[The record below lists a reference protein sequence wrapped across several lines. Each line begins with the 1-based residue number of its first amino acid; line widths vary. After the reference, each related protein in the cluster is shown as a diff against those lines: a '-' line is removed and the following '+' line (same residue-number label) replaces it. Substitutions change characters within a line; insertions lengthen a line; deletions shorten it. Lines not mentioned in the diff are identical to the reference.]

1 MGSWM
6 IRKCSLAKGVIS
18 AKISLAKDIRIY
30 RRSYIKLSLK
40 MRFNNIVREDKCQHD
55 LINIQRTI
63 KHWIMTAVNDHH
75 NHVFGVTHTIYYQLL
90 VLALVYTCAWWR
102 HQIETYSALLALCVG
117 NSPVTG
123 EFPSQRPVTQSFDF
137 FICAWING
145 WVNNREAGDLRRNRA
160 HYDVVVMVNLLFT
173 YGMSYQITIDIVL
186 LHNCCIRCVCVC
198 ENKIELSE
206 LSENIR

>member
-6 IRKCSLAKGVIS
+6 IRKCSKGVIS
-18 AKISLAKDIRIY
+18 TKISLAKGIR
-30 RRSYIKLSLK
+30 SKTGAPPPPP
-40 MRFNNIVREDKCQHD
+40 QHD
-55 LINIQRTI
+55 LINTQRTI

-75 NHVFGVTHTIYYQLL
+75 NHVFYVTHTIYYQFL

-102 HQIETYSALLALCVG
+102 HQMKHIPRYWPFVWEIHRSPV
-117 NSPVTG
+117 NSPNKG
-123 EFPSQRPVTQSFDF
+123 QWHRALIFY
-137 FICAWING
+137 ICAWING

-186 LHNCCIRCVCVC
+186 FHNCCIWCVCVR
-198 ENKIELSE
+198 K
-206 LSENIR
+206 